1 MMEEEEGEG
10 DEEEEEEPGRPLLPL
25 PLLLLQSP
33 LLLPPENGESIG
45 EASGEGMGVRGGL
58 WWGSRQEED
67 EADRDVRW

>member
-1 MMEEEEGEG
+1 MMEEGEGEG

-25 PLLLLQSP
+25 LLLSP
-33 LLLPPENGESIG
+33 PLLPPENGESIG